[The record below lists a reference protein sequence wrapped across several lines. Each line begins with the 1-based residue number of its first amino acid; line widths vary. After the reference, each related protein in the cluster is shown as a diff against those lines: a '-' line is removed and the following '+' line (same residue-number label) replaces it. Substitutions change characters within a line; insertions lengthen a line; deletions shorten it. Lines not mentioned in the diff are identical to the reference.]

1 MTKIGSIKTNKLRR
15 IRIIYGF
22 VAGRLLLCMGLF
34 FFDVI
39 AAEDVDQLEHMASGQ
54 YGDHDFAFA
63 ITDLHSS
70 SDLYGKATELVSERD
85 DVKMCTR
92 VNKFDVEVFAD
103 VDRFE
108 QWSEMRWTMFLQIMC
123 GLILLIMV
131 GLTVIV
137 LVSFYRNLKRGKVFP
152 SKNIK
157 LIRWIGILMIAMS
170 LVADVSTYIE
180 RKMALDFLVG
190 TGWEPEVQLSI
201 HFTRILFGLVVV
213 FLAEIFYIGYEMQ
226 EEQELTI

>member
-1 MTKIGSIKTNKLRR
+1 M
-15 IRIIYGF
+15 
-22 VAGRLLLCMGLF
+22 AGALLLCMGLF
-34 FFDVI
+34 FFDVVT
-39 AAEDVDQLEHMASGQ
+39 AEDTEQIEHMASSQ
-54 YGDHDFAFA
+54 YNDHDFGFA
-63 ITDLHSS
+63 ITDLHSGNE
-70 SDLYGKATELVSERD
+70 LYSQTTELVSDRK
-85 DVKMCTR
+85 DVKMCAR
-92 VNKFDVEVFAD
+92 VNKFDVEVYAD

-108 QWSEMRWTMFLQIMC
+108 KWGAMRWTMCLQVLC
-123 GLILLIMV
+123 GLLLLVIV
-131 GLTVIV
+131 TLTVIV

-157 LIRWIGILMIAMS
+157 LIRWIGILMIVMS
-170 LVADVSTYIE
+170 LMADVSTFIE

-190 TGWEPEVQLSI
+190 TGWEPEVKLSI